1 MKHRHEYTLA
11 ISIRG
16 DPKYYMC
23 DGDGCDHVLYFKDVE
38 TRLAATEA
46 LSAEDARDIAF
57 ELHKSAWS
65 NVQDMA
71 EALREYAK
79 RRQVNDG

>member
-46 LSAEDARDIAF
+46 LSAEDAEEIAKDA
-57 ELHKSAWS
+57 HYHY
-65 NVQDMA
+65 QR